1 MKAIV
6 GVDIGGTNIVVGTL
20 SVDGDR
26 IEGVASH
33 PTPVD
38 GGVDGVIDQV
48 AVMVKDSMTAARTAF
63 GDMEILGVGLGCP
76 GPINTATGVVTVS
89 PNLGW
94 KHVPLRE
101 RISDVLGMTA
111 TLDNDA
117 SCAIL
122 GEVWQGAA
130 RGGRVVVGLT
140 VGTGVGGGI
149 ILDGKIFHGA
159 SDVAGEFGHMTID
172 STGRRC
178 ACGNYGCLEAYAS
191 GRAIA
196 ARAIEGLEAGINS
209 ALTVQVAGDFSRI
222 TAETVYEAANGGD
235 EFATEVVRDTAHF
248 LGTGVA
254 NIVNIF
260 NPEMVVLCGGV
271 AKAGERLFAP
281 IRQEVNRRAFK
292 PAADACTIVPGTL
305 PGTAGVYG
313 AAAVFKHHIE
323 DS

>member
-6 GVDIGGTNIVVGTL
+6 GVDIGGTNIVIGTIT
-20 SVDGDR
+20 VDGDR
-26 IEGVASH
+26 IEGVNSR

-38 GGVDGVIDQV
+38 GGPEGVIDQV
-48 AVMVKDSMTAARTAF
+48 ADMVHESMEVARAAF
-63 GDMEILGVGLGCP
+63 GDVEILGVGLGCP
-76 GPINTATGVVTVS
+76 GPINTSTGIVTVS

-94 KHVPLRE
+94 KNVPLRAQIGD
-101 RISDVLGMTA
+101 RLGMTT

-122 GEVWQGAA
+122 GEVWRGAAQGAS
-130 RGGRVVVGLT
+130 VVVGLT

-149 ILDGKIFHGA
+149 ILDGRIFHGA

-196 ARAIEGLEAGINS
+196 ARATEGLEAGINS
-209 ALTVQVAGDFSRI
+209 ALTYHVAGDFSRI
-222 TAETVYEAANGGD
+222 TAEIVYDAANEGD

-271 AKAGERLFAP
+271 TKAGERLFAP

-292 PAADACTIVPGTL
+292 PAAEACQIVPGTL

-313 AAAVFKHHIE
+313 AAAVFKHHVI